1 MNLLEKIKAKIKEG
15 YKNLKDKEVK
25 LSRISSA
32 YWLGYTDALEEL
44 IDELKGENK

>member
-1 MNLLEKIKAKIKEG
+1 MNIIERIKAKIKEG